1 MDKQELIRYI
11 EEKDYKKAKELILSE
26 EHSVLDDVEI
36 QKYLG
41 LCNINLGCF
50 KEAAE
55 NFEYLQSKDVEDTL
69 SMYYLSTIY
78 ISQNKLKESE
88 ELLLKLISLREEYL
102 DAYKTLAVC
111 LLRQ

>member
-26 EHSVLDDVEI
+26 EQTVLDDVEI

-50 KEAAE
+50 KEAAK
-55 NFEYLQSKDVEDTL
+55 NFVL
-69 SMYYLSTIY
+69 SINNLY
-78 ISQNKLKESE
+78 
-88 ELLLKLISLREEYL
+88 
-102 DAYKTLAVC
+102 
-111 LLRQ
+111 